1 MTIFC
6 KSAWVALAAL
16 CSPVLAAQ
24 AQPAKPPVPREFPKA
39 IEPSKIILVGDSTTA
54 VIGGWGPSFCAYHV
68 TSFVACVDLA
78 RGGRS
83 SRTYMQEKSWDLAL
97 KEAQVPGYR
106 NVWVLIQFG
115 HNDQPGNSRSTEL
128 AQEFPGYVRRYV
140 DDAKA
145 AGATPILVTP
155 LVRRTFKD
163 GKLVNDLAPWAEAVR
178 QVAKETGAL
187 LIDLNALSAQAAI
200 ALGQQ
205 QSERFAQLP
214 RSTSPAKGA
223 PARAATEVNVQPT
236 ASVRLSYDDTHLG
249 EEGADYIAAMMTQAL
264 ADKVAPMRS
273 LLVVERRPDRRP
285 AALNYD
291 GQSATARVAP

>member
-1 MTIFC
+1 MTKFC

-16 CSPVLAAQ
+16 CSPALTAQ
-24 AQPAKPPVPREFPKA
+24 AQQAKPPVPREFPKA
-39 IEPSKIILVGDSTTA
+39 IEPSKIVLVGDSTTA

-128 AQEFPGYVRRYV
+128 AQEFPGYIRRYV

-205 QSERFAQLP
+205 QSESFAQLP

-249 EEGADYIAAMMTQAL
+249 EEGADYIAAMMAQAL
-264 ADKVAPMRS
+264 ADTVAPMRS

-285 AALNYD
+285 AALNYRA
-291 GQSATARVAP
+291 Q